1 MSHNRML
8 FISLFLFAALA
19 ATHAQDRGR
28 RIELEESLQS
38 RYRVTVIGGGLMGTH
53 GENAI
58 RHAGGIVALVQ
69 DGLYGAYDRSKLSSN
84 AVRDGKAEVVS
95 GNKDVAL
102 ARGEKFY
109 VTAAYVGSDVVTLGL
124 LSVKAIS
131 GGSKTSRVWCTANFF
146 FSEETLAQGDIGKV
160 YALVDQWLMP
170 EGTGSP
176 APSLPPPPPPSP
188 AAVPVVAPTA
198 GKAID
203 LKPGMT
209 RDEIVAAMGLPV
221 QESGFGERLW
231 MTYPGM
237 TLSLEQGKLTSVER
251 NAQAL
256 VPITIH
262 SDPDGADVFLDGSF
276 VSSTPAVLRLPAGS
290 YKVVVKMSGFADW
303 EREVKVLPGAEVNLK
318 AKLTK

>member
-1 MSHNRML
+1 
-8 FISLFLFAALA
+8 
-19 ATHAQDRGR
+19 
-28 RIELEESLQS
+28 
-38 RYRVTVIGGGLMGTH
+38 
-53 GENAI
+53 
-58 RHAGGIVALVQ
+58 
-69 DGLYGAYDRSKLSSN
+69 
-84 AVRDGKAEVVS
+84 
-95 GNKDVAL
+95 
-102 ARGEKFY
+102 
-109 VTAAYVGSDVVTLGL
+109 
-124 LSVKAIS
+124 VKAIS